1 MDIEKWKLKVIVIF
15 FNLTYNKPPGR
26 MIGISYLVRNHS
38 SPIWLT
44 DRGFLMN
51 IFIGKI
57 RFKITLLKLEIV
69 CHIGFH
75 VRNSCFSSWKIL
87 PQ

>member
-1 MDIEKWKLKVIVIF
+1 MSLIIII
-15 FNLTYNKPPGR
+15 LTIYINKPLGR
-26 MIGISYLVRNHS
+26 MIGISYLAGNHS